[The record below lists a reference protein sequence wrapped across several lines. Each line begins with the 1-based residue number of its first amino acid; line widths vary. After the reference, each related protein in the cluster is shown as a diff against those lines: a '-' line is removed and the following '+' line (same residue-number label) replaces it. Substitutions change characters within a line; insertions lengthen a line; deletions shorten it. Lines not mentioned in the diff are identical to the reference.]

1 MPRPLVAN
9 TFLPSFC
16 RLALTH
22 SVQKYNDYDQSLR
35 QDEARQL
42 PNWDKK
48 REMFVEHIQM
58 IGNSLQLAVTG
69 FFADGAQ
76 MITFYKQHLGD
87 KLPAII

>member
-1 MPRPLVAN
+1 VAN

-16 RLALTH
+16 RLALTR
-22 SVQKYNDYDQSLR
+22 SVKKYNNYDQSLR
-35 QDEARQL
+35 QDETRQL
-42 PNWDKK
+42 PDWDKK

-76 MITFYKQHLGD
+76 MITFYKQHLVD